1 MRLSFT
7 QPIALVLLALVPLLL
22 FLARGKL
29 TTFSR
34 RQRAVALVTRGM
46 LFTALVL
53 ALADTRLGLR
63 DDHLELVVAI
73 DDSASVDVA
82 AHSGDLAWAHAV
94 ESQARSD
101 DRVRQ
106 IHFGRWASAASTSAG
121 PPTDATNLA
130 DALQLAGDLLPNE
143 ADSRVVLLSDGQ
155 QNVGEAQEAATR
167 LAERGVQISYARPDS
182 PLPVDVLVR
191 SVEAP
196 AYLREGE
203 VAPLGVLIGSSR
215 AADASLRLFI
225 DDRLVDE
232 RTVTL
237 AAGDQRLPVMARAG
251 AIGFH
256 RWRAEVQLA
265 GDSRPEN
272 DAGEAYSVVRPSGRV
287 LLLENRV
294 GEAGPLEQVLRE
306 SGLETEIRPAS
317 AIPPSAG
324 GLQAY
329 DSIVAANLPSTALT
343 LDQQTTL
350 QSFVQDYGRGL
361 VVTGGNTSYALGGYG
376 ASPLG
381 EVLPVDPTPP
391 TRRGLGSVAL
401 FLVID
406 KSSSMELFRGDTSK
420 MSMAREAAMLAV
432 EALNPDDQVAVLAFD
447 TRFQWVVPPT
457 RLSSAA
463 DKARVKASIATI
475 KADGG
480 TSIYPALEAAYEA
493 AASTQARL
501 KHIVLLTD
509 GQSPDGDYANL
520 IARMQPR
527 TITLTSVAVGAD
539 SDTALLSRIATLGDG
554 RYYFTERP
562 EEIPRIITRE
572 SSIVSRNALVEGL
585 VRPRV
590 VQPSALLAELQD
602 RALPDLG
609 GYIATSVRPSAE
621 TVLSSDSGDPL
632 LATWQYGLGRVVAW
646 TSDARGDWSRD
657 WLNTP
662 EARRVWG
669 QLTRWSMSVPTD
681 PSFQLSS
688 TAESDR
694 VTLRVDALDPNGSFA
709 DGREMRA
716 IVTTPRG
723 ERLQLPL
730 RQVAAGSYETTVQ
743 ATQSGV
749 YQVRADEMRSGQAI
763 RGDDGGFVVVAVPEL
778 RTIGPNLPLL
788 AQLAQ
793 ATGGRELSEPGE
805 ALSRDGAW
813 RATRWLQ
820 LWPALLVVA
829 LLLLPLDVAARR
841 LSLFR
846 R

>member
-1 MRLSFT
+1 MRLTFT

-22 FLARGKL
+22 ILARGKL

-34 RQRAVALVTRGM
+34 RQRTVAFITRGV

-53 ALADTRLGLR
+53 ALADARLGLR
-63 DDHLELVVAI
+63 DDHVELVVAV
-73 DDSASVDVA
+73 DDSASVSPA
-82 AHSGDLAWAHAV
+82 AHNAELAWARAL

-101 DRVRQ
+101 DRVRV
-106 IHFGRWASAASTSAG
+106 IHFGRWASVATNAAG
-121 PPTDATNLA
+121 PPSDATNLA
-130 DALQLAGDLLPNE
+130 DALQLAGDLLPSE
-143 ADSRVVLLSDGQ
+143 AERRVVLLGDGQ
-155 QNVGEAQEAATR
+155 QNVGQAQEAATR
-167 LAERGVQISYARPDS
+167 LAERGVQVSYVRPDS
-182 PLPVDVLVR
+182 PLPVDALVR

-203 VAPLGVLIGSSR
+203 VAPLGVLVSSSR
-215 AADASLRLFI
+215 AADATLRLFL

-232 RTVTL
+232 RAVTL
-237 AAGDQRLPVMARAG
+237 AVGEQRLPVVARPG

-272 DAGEAYSVVRPSGRV
+272 DAGEAYSVVRASGRV
-287 LLLENRV
+287 LLLENRA

-317 AIPPSAG
+317 AVPPSAAA
-324 GLQAY
+324 LQAY
-329 DSIVAANLPSTALT
+329 DSIVTANLPSTALT

-350 QSFVQDYGRGL
+350 QSFVEDYGRGL
-361 VVTGGNTSYALGGYG
+361 LVTGGNTSYALGGYG

-381 EVLPVDPTPP
+381 EILPVDPMPP
-391 TRRGLGSVAL
+391 NRRELGSVAL
-401 FLVID
+401 ILVVD
-406 KSSSMELFRGDTSK
+406 KSGSMELFRGDTSK

-432 EALNPDDQVAVLAFD
+432 DALNQGDQVGVLAFD

-457 RLSSAA
+457 RLVSAG
-463 DKARVKASIATI
+463 DKARVKASIAMI

-480 TSIYPALEAAYEA
+480 TSIYPALEAAYQV
-493 AASTQARL
+493 AASVQARL

-520 IARMQPR
+520 IARMRPR

-539 SDTALLSRIATLGDG
+539 SDTALLSRIANLGDG

-572 SSIVSRNALVEGL
+572 STIVSRNALVEGL

-609 GYIATSVRPSAE
+609 GYIATTVRPSAE

-646 TSDARGDWSRD
+646 TSDARGDWSRE
-657 WLNTP
+657 WFGTL

-669 QLTRWSMSVPTD
+669 QLARWSMSVPTD

-688 TAESDR
+688 TLEGDR
-694 VTLRVDALDPNGSFA
+694 VTLRVEALDPNGSFA
-709 DGREMRA
+709 DGREIRA

-723 ERLQLPL
+723 EPLQLPL
-730 RQVAAGSYETTVQ
+730 RQGAPGSYETTVQ
-743 ATQSGV
+743 VTQSGV
-749 YQVRADEMRSGQAI
+749 YQVRADELRGGQAT
-763 RGDDGGFVVVAVPEL
+763 RGDDGGFVVVAAPEL
-778 RTIGPNLPLL
+778 RTIGPNRPLL

-805 ALSRDGAW
+805 AFGRDGAW
-813 RATRWLQ
+813 LATRWLQ